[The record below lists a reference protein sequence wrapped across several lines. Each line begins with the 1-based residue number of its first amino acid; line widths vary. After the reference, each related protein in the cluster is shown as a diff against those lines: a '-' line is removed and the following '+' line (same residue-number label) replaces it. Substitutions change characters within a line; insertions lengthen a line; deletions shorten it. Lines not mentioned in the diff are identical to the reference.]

1 MAKDFE
7 NDIKNIKSKIN
18 NIQLD
23 DEFKENLENK
33 MKIEYSKKT
42 KVKNIDIFNFPKQ
55 IVAACLCLVV
65 LSSCVFAEQ
74 IGDLVTNLFANTSPN
89 IEEILEN
96 GDLQKVD
103 MDYIEKDGISMKVD
117 YVLFSDNSIY
127 LVFNILSNEEFDYI
141 YFEDLFIKDQS
152 GEIIYNIAKDNNEKN
167 RFNTK
172 YSKKRLSKN
181 NEIIIMKIDNKL
193 SKNEVRNISI
203 SINEISYTIN
213 NNTEKIKNNWIFNIN
228 NEKAQSHED

>member
-23 DEFKENLENK
+23 DEFKKNLENK

-42 KVKNIDIFNFPKQ
+42 KVKNINIFNFPKQ

-127 LVFNILSNEEFDYI
+127 LVFNILSNEEFDRI
-141 YFEDLFIKDQS
+141 YFKNIKLIDLENNNIIFDSSDENIYFGKISTNIKYLNSKEVLFVLKIHNKDKLNA
-152 GEIIYNIAKDNNEKN
+152 INININNLDILNNDN
-167 RFNTK
+167 T
-172 YSKKRLSKN
+172 
-181 NEIIIMKIDNKL
+181 I
-193 SKNEVRNISI
+193 
-203 SINEISYTIN
+203 TIN
-213 NNTEKIKNNWIFNIN
+213 NYWNFNIN
-228 NEKAQSHED
+228 L

>member
-23 DEFKENLENK
+23 DEFKKNLENK

-42 KVKNIDIFNFPKQ
+42 KVKNINIFNFPKQ

-127 LVFNILSNEEFDYI
+127 LVFNILSNEEFDNAYLKEMI
-141 YFEDLFIKDQS
+141 IKNQDD
-152 GEIIYNIAKDNNEKN
+152 EIIYSNIGNNFKSDK
-167 RFNTK
+167 FNMN
-172 YSKKRLSKN
+172 YMNKKINKN
-181 NEIIIMKIDNKL
+181 NEINMI
-193 SKNEVRNISI
+193 E
-203 SINEISYTIN
+203 IN
-213 NNTEKIKNNWIFNIN
+213 NSNTKKNIESIIINIDEIYLMKNNQTKKITNSWIININ
-228 NEKAQSHED
+228 LEKAQS